1 MMYQIHPLL
10 KTHIKWQSAIVTKQD
25 LFTLE
30 SSGKLARNIGVNM
43 TVVNLRLGFI
53 LSWSKRKN
61 LSIIEQQI
69 FAQPSFI

>member
-1 MMYQIHPLL
+1 M
-10 KTHIKWQSAIVTKQD
+10 TKQD
-25 LFTLE
+25 FFTLE
-30 SSGKLARNIGVNM
+30 FSGKLARNIGVNM
-43 TVVNLRLGFI
+43 TVVNLRLGLI